1 MLQKLLNE
9 GHKPIPSQWID
20 VDKHEH
26 QKGSEGYEPKYRSRL
41 VACGHL
47 EHVDKNELRCDSPTA
62 DAEIHCLIASYAAS
76 RRLKLMCA
84 DISSAYFQA
93 SPLERVLLMR
103 QPSGGLPGV
112 PEDAML
118 LCRLPIYG
126 TMDAGRGFYNRLCT
140 EAKTEGLEVSK
151 IAPGLYYLVG
161 SDGLAGHYPRHTCG

>member
-1 MLQKLLNE
+1 
-9 GHKPIPSQWID
+9 
-20 VDKHEH
+20 
-26 QKGSEGYEPKYRSRL
+26 
-41 VACGHL
+41 
-47 EHVDKNELRCDSPTA
+47 
-62 DAEIHCLIASYAAS
+62 
-76 RRLKLMCA
+76 MCA

-151 IAPGLYYLVG
+151 IAPGLLPGWVG
-161 SDGLAGHYPRHTCG
+161 LLAGHYPRNSCR